1 MKKCNIGKFLEKLP
15 RAVGHIYSLIVVIIG
30 WVFFYFDDLS
40 KIKYFFKAA
49 FGAANGFV
57 TLTEKTVIVNYAVLL
72 IIGAVCAMPLLPR
85 IKNFACSLS
94 KTRSGKVTV
103 DVLSVLF
110 VIFSLAISTA
120 SLVGNSY
127 NPFLYFRF

>member
-1 MKKCNIGKFLEKLP
+1 MYIGKFLEKLP

-72 IIGAVCAMPLLPR
+72 IIGAVCAMPLCRASKFCLLSFKDAKRKSYRGR
-85 IKNFACSLS
+85 IIGFVCDFFACNFNGVACREQL
-94 KTRSGKVTV
+94 
-103 DVLSVLF
+103 
-110 VIFSLAISTA
+110 
-120 SLVGNSY
+120 
-127 NPFLYFRF
+127 